1 MASLSDDEVRHIA
14 KLARLELSDAE
25 VKKFSKELTSILQ
38 YIEVLNEL
46 DTENV
51 EPTAQVTGLTNVF
64 REDQVEASEATKEEL
79 LGCSP
84 LPIVND
90 QIETLSAHG

>member
-1 MASLSDDEVRHIA
+1 MATLTEAQVRHIA
-14 KLARLELSDAE
+14 KLARLRLTDEE
-25 VKKFSKELTSILQ
+25 VQKYSTELTKILA
-38 YIEVLNEL
+38 YIDVLNGL
-46 DTENV
+46 DTDNV
-51 EPTAQVTGLTNVF
+51 APTAQVTGLENVL
-64 REDQVEASEATKEEL
+64 REDQVKPSEAKAEEL